1 MKNTAKRFD
10 ELTLQ
15 QQEQVLSL
23 FAPIWPPTE
32 YLYEIGAT
40 DEVLSRRRNRAVC
53 SADRGVA
60 S

>member
-10 ELTLQ
+10 ELTVQ

-40 DEVLSRRRNRAVC
+40 EEVLSRRRSRAIC
-53 SADRGVA
+53 KDDRGIA